1 MQQRLPLLGIFLFM
15 LYASHAQDAVT
26 AANLFLNTLSNE
38 QKLATVFP
46 FDGEERYH
54 FHFVPMERKGI
65 TFNELNTAQQLAA
78 RQLMMTG
85 MGRTGYEKTNA
96 IMQLEE
102 VLIALEKRGP
112 NDHYR
117 DTGNYHISIF
127 GIPSANTI
135 WGWRFEGHHISFN
148 FSYNKQQLVAGTPA
162 FLGSNPAIV
171 PGGPAKDKQVL
182 ADETLTAWAL
192 LRSLEPAQI
201 SQAIFSAQA
210 PKDILSFNQRQ
221 AVLDTDEGILYAA
234 LTPAQQQLL
243 LQLVNVYVNR
253 FTRLFA
259 EDMLKEIQTAGLEK
273 LRFAWAGD
281 RVTGPGHPH
290 YYRIK
295 GPTILIEY
303 DNTQNNANHV
313 HSVLRDLKHDFG
325 GDLLLQHY
333 QTQHQP
339 KQ

>member
-1 MQQRLPLLGIFLFM
+1 MQKQLLWLCVVLATCYTG
-15 LYASHAQDAVT
+15 HAQDAVT

-46 FDGEERYH
+46 FEGEERYH

-65 TFNELNTAQQLAA
+65 TFNEMNSTQQQAA
-78 RQLMMTG
+78 RQLMMAS
-85 MGRTGYEKTNA
+85 MSKSGYDKSNA
-96 IMQLEE
+96 IMQLEK
-102 VLIALEKRGP
+102 VLIELEKRTV

-117 DTGNYHISIF
+117 DPGNYHISIF
-127 GIPSANTI
+127 GVPSPATI

-171 PGGPAKDKQVL
+171 PNGPAKDKQVL
-182 ADETLTAWAL
+182 ADETNTAWTL
-192 LRSLEPAQI
+192 LQSLSPEQTTK
-201 SQAIFSAQA
+201 AIFAAQA
-210 PKDILSFNQRQ
+210 PKDILSFNNRQ
-221 AVLDTDEGILYAA
+221 AMINAEDGILYAE
-234 LTPAQQQLL
+234 LTPAQQELL
-243 LQLVNVYVNR
+243 RQLVNVYVNR

-259 EDMLKEIQTAGLEK
+259 DDMLKEIQAAGVDK

-290 YYRIK
+290 YYRVK

-333 QTQHQP
+333 QTQHQ
-339 KQ
+339 Q

>member
-1 MQQRLPLLGIFLFM
+1 MQKQLLLFCM
-15 LYASHAQDAVT
+15 LLNLWYASHAQNAVT

-38 QKLATVFP
+38 QKLVTVFP
-46 FDGEERYH
+46 FEGEERYH

-65 TFNELNTAQQLAA
+65 TFNGMNATQQEAA
-78 RQLMMTG
+78 RQLMKAS
-85 MGRTGYEKTNA
+85 MGRSGYDKSTA

-102 VLIALEKRGP
+102 VLIELEKRAAD
-112 NDHYR
+112 DHYR
-117 DTGNYHISIF
+117 DPGNYHISIF
-127 GIPSANTI
+127 GVPSPATI

-171 PGGPAKDKQVL
+171 PNGPAKGKQVL
-182 ADETLTAWAL
+182 ADETATAWAL
-192 LRSLEPAQI
+192 LQSLSPEQI
-201 SQAIFSAQA
+201 AKTVFAVQA
-210 PKDILSFNQRQ
+210 PKEILSFNNRQ
-221 AVLDTDEGILYAA
+221 AVISGEQGILYAD
-234 LTPAQQQLL
+234 LTPAQQELL
-243 LQLVNVYVNR
+243 RQLVNVYVNR
-253 FTRLFA
+253 FTKLFA
-259 EDMLKEIQTAGLEK
+259 DDMLKEIQAAGLDK

-281 RVTGPGHPH
+281 QLTGPGHPH
-290 YYRIK
+290 YYRVK

-313 HSVLRDLKHDFG
+313 HSVLRDLKRDFG

-339 KQ
+339 

>member
-1 MQQRLPLLGIFLFM
+1 MQKQLLWLCVFLST
-15 LYASHAQDAVT
+15 LYTGHAQDAVT
-26 AANLFLNTLSNE
+26 AANLFLYTLSNE

-65 TFNELNTAQQLAA
+65 TFNEMNSTQQQAA
-78 RQLMMTG
+78 RQLMMTS
-85 MGRTGYEKTNA
+85 MGKSGYEKSTA

-102 VLIALEKRGP
+102 VLIELEKRASD
-112 NDHYR
+112 DHYR

-127 GIPSANTI
+127 GVPSPATI

-148 FSYNKQQLVAGTPA
+148 FSYNKQQLVSGTPA

-171 PGGPAKDKQVL
+171 PNGPAQGKQVL
-182 ADETLTAWAL
+182 ADETNTAWAL
-192 LRSLEPAQI
+192 LQSLSPEQTTKT
-201 SQAIFSAQA
+201 IFAAQA
-210 PKDILSFNQRQ
+210 PKEILSFNNRQ
-221 AVLDTDEGILYAA
+221 ALINAEDGILYAE
-234 LTPAQQQLL
+234 LTPSQQELL
-243 LQLVNVYVNR
+243 RQLVNVYVNR

-259 EDMLKEIQTAGLEK
+259 DDMLKEIQAAGVDK

-290 YYRIK
+290 YYRVK

-333 QTQHQP
+333 QTQHQ
-339 KQ
+339 Q

>member
-1 MQQRLPLLGIFLFM
+1 MQKQLLWLCVLLSA
-15 LYASHAQDAVT
+15 LYTSHAQDAVT
-26 AANLFLNTLSNE
+26 AANLFLNTLNKE
-38 QKLATVFP
+38 QKLATIFP
-46 FDGEERYH
+46 FEGEERYH

-65 TFNELNTAQQLAA
+65 TFNEMNTTQQLAA
-78 RQLMMTG
+78 RQLMMVS
-85 MGRTGYEKTNA
+85 MGKSGYEKSNA

-102 VLIALEKRGP
+102 VLIELEKRGAD
-112 NDHYR
+112 DHYR

-127 GIPSANTI
+127 GVPSSTTI

-171 PGGPAKDKQVL
+171 PNGPAKGKQVL
-182 ADETLTAWAL
+182 ADETTTALAL
-192 LRSLEPAQI
+192 LQSLSAEQTNKT
-201 SQAIFSAQA
+201 IFAAQA
-210 PKDILSFNQRQ
+210 PKDILSFNNRQ
-221 AVLDTDEGILYAA
+221 ALINAEEGILYAE

-243 LQLVNVYVNR
+243 RQLINVYVNR

-259 EDMLKEIQTAGLEK
+259 EDMLKEIQAAGLDK

-290 YYRIK
+290 YYRVK

-313 HSVLRDLKHDFG
+313 HSVLRNLKHDFG

-333 QTQHQP
+333 QTQHQ
-339 KQ
+339 Q

>member
-1 MQQRLPLLGIFLFM
+1 MQKQLLWLCV
-15 LYASHAQDAVT
+15 LLSTLSASHAQDAVT

-46 FDGEERYH
+46 FEGEERYH

-65 TFNELNTAQQLAA
+65 TFNEMNTTQQQAA
-78 RQLMMTG
+78 RQLMMAS
-85 MGRTGYEKTNA
+85 MGRSGYEKSTA
-96 IMQLEE
+96 IMQLEK
-102 VLIALEKRGP
+102 VLIELEKRAAD
-112 NDHYR
+112 DHYR

-127 GIPSANTI
+127 GVPSPATI

-171 PGGPAKDKQVL
+171 PNGPATGKQVL
-182 ADETLTAWAL
+182 ADETATALAL
-192 LRSLEPAQI
+192 LQSLSPEQTT
-201 SQAIFSAQA
+201 QTIFAAQA
-210 PKDILSFNQRQ
+210 PKDILSFNNRQ
-221 AVLDTDEGILYAA
+221 ALINAEDGILYAE
-234 LTPAQQQLL
+234 LTPAQQELL
-243 LQLVNVYVNR
+243 RQLVNVYVNR

-259 EDMLKEIQTAGLEK
+259 DDMLKEIQSAGLDK

-290 YYRIK
+290 YYRVK

-333 QTQHQP
+333 QTQHQ
-339 KQ
+339 Q

>member
-1 MQQRLPLLGIFLFM
+1 MQKRLLWLCVLLSTLCIG
-15 LYASHAQDAVT
+15 HAQDAVT

-38 QKLATVFP
+38 QKLATIFP
-46 FDGEERYH
+46 FEGEERYH

-65 TFNELNTAQQLAA
+65 TFNEMNVTQQQAA
-78 RQLMMTG
+78 RQLMMAS
-85 MGRTGYEKTNA
+85 MGKAGYDKSTA

-102 VLIALEKRGP
+102 VLIELEKRAAD
-112 NDHYR
+112 DHYR

-127 GIPSANTI
+127 GVPASNTI

-171 PGGPAKDKQVL
+171 PNGPAKGKQVL
-182 ADETLTAWAL
+182 ADETATAWAL
-192 LRSLEPAQI
+192 LQSLNPEQTAKT
-201 SQAIFSAQA
+201 IFSAQA
-210 PKDILSFNQRQ
+210 PRDILSFNNRQ
-221 AVLDTDEGILYAA
+221 ALINNEDGILYAE
-234 LTPAQQQLL
+234 LTPAQQELL
-243 LQLVNVYVNR
+243 RQLVNVYVNR

-259 EDMLKEIQTAGLEK
+259 DEMLKEIQAAGLDK

-290 YYRIK
+290 YYRVK
-295 GPTILIEY
+295 GSTILIEY

-333 QTQHQP
+333 QTQHQ
-339 KQ
+339 Q